1 MEKEQYLVSICI
13 PTYNRAPYLK
23 KCLDSLVCQPEFQQG
38 LVEIVVSD
46 NASTDNTEK
55 VAGAYSTAYPNF
67 HYYKNETNIGFK
79 NLGIVVARGTGA
91 LRKLSN
97 DTIVYKK
104 HSLQIFC
111 AAVQTYRQSMP
122 ILLWSN
128 GETKRRL
135 YTDDVN
141 EFFREISFYS
151 TWSGA
156 FSLWDEDCKG
166 IMKEA
171 LASTSEMWH
180 LECLCR
186 LLLKKRKLVICPD
199 AFGKVQSVSRKN
211 ISYGLYKVF
220 YENYLGLLSRL
231 VEKKVISE
239 SCLADLKKDLLYRFF
254 KFWII
259 QWELQNADFQFSEKE
274 NLKKLVF
281 AQYEKEDYF
290 LDFLKAYQKD
300 YTLTKRKNFIKKIPV
315 LGAAAVCAK
324 RAFSVFRQIS
334 K

>member
-46 NASTDNTEK
+46 NASTDDTEK
-55 VAGAYSTAYPNF
+55 VVGAYRTAYPNF

-79 NLGIVVARGTGA
+79 NLGIAVARGTGA

-97 DTIVYKK
+97 DTITYKRDSL
-104 HSLQIFC
+104 HSFC
-111 AAVQTYRQSMP
+111 TAVWAYRKSMP

-135 YTDDVN
+135 CTDDVN

-151 TWSGA
+151 TWSGG
-156 FSLWDEDCKG
+156 FSMWDEDCEG
-166 IMKEA
+166 IMEEA

-180 LECLCR
+180 LECLGR
-186 LLLKKRKLVICPD
+186 LLLHKRALIIYPD
-199 AFGKVQSVSRKN
+199 VFGKVQKVPGKN

-220 YENYLGLLSRL
+220 YENYLGLLDSL

-239 SCLADLKKDLLYRFF
+239 SCFADLKKDLLYRFF

-259 QWELQNADFQFSEKE
+259 QWELQNADFKFSEME

-290 LDFLKAYQKD
+290 PDFLKAYQKD

-315 LGAAAVCAK
+315 LGAASICAK
-324 RAFSVFRQIS
+324 RAFSVFRQFCR
-334 K
+334 